1 MIDSIARWLNGTSVA
16 SAVLNISWIWPAC
29 ETLHFLGMALL
40 FGVAGLLDLRMLGFL
55 KMLPVASLQR
65 LLPWAVLGFVI
76 NLVTGILF
84 LSPAAA
90 STYLHNL
97 GFQLKLAF
105 ILIAGVNALLFY
117 MTGLSVRVD
126 AVGPGED
133 APPAAKLVAAT
144 SLFLWA
150 GVIYWGRLLPWTGP
164 GY

>member
-1 MIDSIARWLNGTSVA
+1 MIDSLALWMNGTFVA

-40 FGVAGLLDLRMLGFL
+40 FGVAGLLDLRMLGLL
-55 KMLPVASLQR
+55 KGLSLASLQR

-84 LSPAAA
+84 VFPAAA
-90 STYLHNL
+90 STYFHNL

-105 ILIAGVNALLFY
+105 IVIAGVNALLFY

-150 GVIYWGRLLPWTGP
+150 GVIFWGRLLPWTGP